1 MMRVVRLAG
10 HVVASADSE
19 GAVEYSYEELRK
31 HASRESC
38 WIAIDGGVYDVTGCI
53 DDHPGG
59 AEILLSMGGTDATG
73 TFQALSKD
81 AVLRRFVTSCSPAL
95 RDFVLS
101 GDGYYAG
108 KLVGAP
114 VDPATADNLS
124 GGAEDDS
131 WIVAALRAS
140 GEDAALPTL
149 DWEEITA
156 HDNPGSLWVVV
167 DGAVFDMTD
176 FPDHPGG
183 AEIPAEYGA
192 RATARPTL
200 QHLGH
205 PRPALAAAHPHH
217 RRRQGRQ
224 RVLERHARPPE
235 ERLGPR
241 HVAAAYRRAG
251 RRPAAGRGA
260 GADAAAAVRA
270 AELVGFR

>member
-1 MMRVVRLAG
+1 MERQMMRVVRLAG

-81 AVLRRFVTSCSPAL
+81 AVLRRFVTLGSPAL

-101 GDGYYAG
+101 GDDYYAG

-114 VDPATADNLS
+114 VDPATADDI
-124 GGAEDDS
+124 GGGVEDDS

-140 GEDAALPTL
+140 GDDAALPTL
-149 DWEEITA
+149 GWEEIMA
-156 HDNPGSLWVVV
+156 HDTPGSLWVVV

-192 RATARPTL
+192 CPRHRAPHITTSWPPLPLWLLLTRTAAGGKDASEFWNGT
-200 QHLGH
+200 H
-205 PRPALAAAHPHH
+205 ALLKNAAAL
-217 RRRQGRQ
+217 GM
-224 RVLERHARPPE
+224 LRP
-235 ERLGPR
+235 RI
-241 HVAAAYRRAG
+241 
-251 RRPAAGRGA
+251 
-260 GADAAAAVRA
+260 
-270 AELVGFR
+270 VGLA